1 MKLENINDVLKE
13 NMSKD
18 CRIYYLASCILDC
31 DEYSNLYESCSN
43 YDEFE
48 KRVLNEECCLN
59 VIYSYISLYG
69 KDRRNHWYRI
79 RELFGDHCF
88 KTASDV
94 GSLLVGNEEFQA
106 LIPNGYGDGITRVAI
121 FNKGGLPLG
130 NQTSQLLAL
139 YYLHPVDI
147 LIQNKYGVMFDYG
160 ALFSRY
166 MDDLALIAEDKQTL
180 IDAYRDIDFILRN
193 ALNLCFNDKTSIH
206 PLKNGIGFLGWN
218 YYLLKT
224 GRVLKKRKK
233 DAKDRAKK
241 KVKLAIYLYEE
252 NIIDARSYGN
262 RITSVL
268 ATLKKGDAGAF
279 QRTLILM
286 QSA

>member
-1 MKLENINDVLKE
+1 MDLTIKFLEIIV
-13 NMSKD
+13 
-18 CRIYYLASCILDC
+18 A
-31 DEYSNLYESCSN
+31 
-43 YDEFE
+43 
-48 KRVLNEECCLN
+48 CL
-59 VIYSYISLYG
+59 L
-69 KDRRNHWYRI
+69 
-79 RELFGDHCF
+79 
-88 KTASDV
+88 
-94 GSLLVGNEEFQA
+94 
-106 LIPNGYGDGITRVAI
+106 
-121 FNKGGLPLG
+121 
-130 NQTSQLLAL
+130 
-139 YYLHPVDI
+139 
-147 LIQNKYGVMFDYG
+147 G
-160 ALFSRY
+160 ALVICYILPKKSESSEDVTSKKARQYLLDKYKAEMKQNHPEIDFNNSEDTVDFCLKLQS
-166 MDDLALIAEDKQTL
+166 MDDDALEM
-180 IDAYRDIDFILRN
+180 AYRDIDFILRN

-279 QRTLILM
+279 QRTLIHM

>member
-1 MKLENINDVLKE
+1 MAENNLKKTLLFSSLEKKELVDNIVSDESNSIGRKISAIIELTVMDELLTKNDQI
-13 NMSKD
+13 
-18 CRIYYLASCILDC
+18 RFWIL
-31 DEYSNLYESCSN
+31 NLYNGDTSGKILSSV
-43 YDEFE
+43 FE
-48 KRVLNEECCLN
+48 YN
-59 VIYSYISLYG
+59 SS
-69 KDRRNHWYRI
+69 
-79 RELFGDHCF
+79 
-88 KTASDV
+88 
-94 GSLLVGNEEFQA
+94 
-106 LIPNGYGDGITRVAI
+106 GI
-121 FNKGGLPLG
+121 NWKSQGLPLG

-139 YYLHPVDI
+139 YYLHPVDV
-147 LIQNKYGVMFDYG
+147 LLQNKYGVMFDYG

-166 MDDLALIAEDKQTL
+166 MDDFALIAEDKQTL
-180 IDAYRDIDFILRN
+180 IDAYRDIDLILRN

-206 PLKNGIGFLGWN
+206 SLKNGIGFLGWN

-268 ATLKKGDAGAF
+268 ATLKKGNAGAF